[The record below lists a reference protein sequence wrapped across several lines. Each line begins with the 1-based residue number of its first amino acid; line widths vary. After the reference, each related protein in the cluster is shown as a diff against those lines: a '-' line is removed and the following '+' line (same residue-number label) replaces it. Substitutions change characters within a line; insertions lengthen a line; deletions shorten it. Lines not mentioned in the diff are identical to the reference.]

1 MKLQEM
7 LSQLQKLHPKEI
19 DLSLDRIKK
28 LCDKLG
34 NPQDNLNYISVIGTN
49 GKYSTIQTIR
59 AILTEANINCNIYT
73 SPHIQKIN
81 ERYVYNNKEIG
92 DEDLSKILSEVE
104 EVNNNEPITYFEIL
118 TAAYFYGAKKY
129 SKNINIIEAG
139 LFHRF
144 DATNIIKSNL
154 ASVITSIGIDH
165 TDWLPNEDQTIDR
178 IIFEKT
184 SSLLN
189 SKIIVSKQST
199 SEILNKIQK
208 SLSNNSSEKIM
219 FNNDYNYSLNENG
232 FIYYEDKYGGLK
244 LPMPNLN
251 GEFQISNVA
260 TAIATLRNIKN
271 IQISENDIKN
281 GITKIKSIARLQ
293 EIKKGKL
300 KDLVKLN
307 KIYVDGSHNPLGADV
322 LSKYLNTLDCNKHVI
337 LGMMKNKKHTE
348 YVNYFIGNISSITT
362 IDIPNQTNAIKGV
375 DLKKKLKG
383 FNKISNQPSI
393 QKAIKSIDIKENDII
408 IITGSLYL
416 AGEVL
421 NQN

>member
-1 MKLQEM
+1 MKLQKM
-7 LSQLQKLHPKEI
+7 LSRLQKLHPKEI

-49 GKYSTIQTIR
+49 GKYSTIQAIR

-73 SPHIQKIN
+73 SPHVQKIN
-81 ERYVYNNKEIG
+81 ERYVYNNKEVS

-104 EVNNNEPITYFEIL
+104 EANNNEPITYFEIL

-362 IDIPNQTNAIKGV
+362 IDIPNQTNTIKGI
-375 DLKKKLKG
+375 DLKEKLKG

-393 QKAIKSIDIKENDII
+393 QEAIKSIDIKENDII

>member
-1 MKLQEM
+1 MKLQKM
-7 LSQLQKLHPKEI
+7 LSRLQKLHPKEI

-199 SEILNKIQK
+199 SEVLNKIQK

-251 GEFQISNVA
+251 GEFQISNVE

-362 IDIPNQTNAIKGV
+362 IDIPNQTNAIKGI

-393 QKAIKSIDIKENDII
+393 QEAIKSIDVKENDII